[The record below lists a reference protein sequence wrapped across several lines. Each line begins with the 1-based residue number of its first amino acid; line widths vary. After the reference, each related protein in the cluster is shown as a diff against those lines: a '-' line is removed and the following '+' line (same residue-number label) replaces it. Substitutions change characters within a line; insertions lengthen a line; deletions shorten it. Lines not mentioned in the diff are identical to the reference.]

1 MAARSYHTGGVSVGL
16 ADGSVRFTTDS
27 VDLVVWRAVETQANG
42 EVVGDW

>member
-27 VDLVVWRAVETQANG
+27 VDLVVWRAVGTQANG